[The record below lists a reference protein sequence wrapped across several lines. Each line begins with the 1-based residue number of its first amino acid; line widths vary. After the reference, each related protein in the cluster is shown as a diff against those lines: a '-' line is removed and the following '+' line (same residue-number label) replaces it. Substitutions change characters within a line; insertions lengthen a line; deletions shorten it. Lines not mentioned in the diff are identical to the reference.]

1 MKDFCPESD
10 NSKSAY
16 DCKFSLPCGDV
27 VLELQLGLAPSS
39 DVEYSCDM
47 STVDKVVGES
57 LSMTQ
62 FLLAEVVLE
71 FDEIGVALEKRT

>member
-1 MKDFCPESD
+1 MIVNVC
-10 NSKSAY
+10 
-16 DCKFSLPCGDV
+16 LPCGDV